1 MRANRHGATCLEG
14 TQALAKTMREAMA
27 EFRRDVA
34 RWKAE
39 ITQLK
44 NKGDRDLI
52 DRLQKW
58 IEEADRILDRWDD

>member
-1 MRANRHGATCLEG
+1 MRANRHGAACLEG
-14 TQALAKTMREAMA
+14 AQALAKTMREAMA

-44 NKGDRDLI
+44 DEGDRELI

>member
-14 TQALAKTMREAMA
+14 AQALAKTMREAMA

-44 NKGDRDLI
+44 NEGDRDLI